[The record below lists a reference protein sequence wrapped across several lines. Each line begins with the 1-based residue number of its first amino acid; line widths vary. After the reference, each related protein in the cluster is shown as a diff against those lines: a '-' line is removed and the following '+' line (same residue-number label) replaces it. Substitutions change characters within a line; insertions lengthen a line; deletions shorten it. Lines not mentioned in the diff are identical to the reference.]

1 MYGVHNPDSRHT
13 LSSATRLLLRYV
25 MRLVRFTLYF
35 DPETMT
41 VGQMVRDEMPS
52 GLSPPL
58 TDR

>member
-1 MYGVHNPDSRHT
+1 M
-13 LSSATRLLLRYV
+13 LLRYV